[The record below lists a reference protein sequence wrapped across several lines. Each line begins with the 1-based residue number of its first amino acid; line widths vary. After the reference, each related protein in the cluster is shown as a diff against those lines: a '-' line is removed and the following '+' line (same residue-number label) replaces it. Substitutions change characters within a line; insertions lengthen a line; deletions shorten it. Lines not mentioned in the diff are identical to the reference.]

1 MNNLTF
7 DDIAMPV
14 SFYDETGVWGYSY
27 MVNPDHKDFDAIRQ
41 ALNADPDEE
50 YFFIYSKNVLFS
62 YIYEIYPYHDL
73 YYDKI
78 ITFSDEEKAF
88 LDEMASLFNPDEST
102 PRETNQ
108 KLYKKIDSK
117 VKPYFDQIIEKYMN
131 RYYSLTL
138 NDGSIILSTTRKD

>member
-7 DDIAMPV
+7 NDIAMPV
-14 SFYDETGVWGYSY
+14 SLYEETGIWGYI
-27 MVNPDHKDFDAIRQ
+27 VNPDHKDFDAIRQ

-117 VKPYFDQIIEKYMN
+117 VKPYFDQIMKTYMN
-131 RYYSLTL
+131 RYCHLIL
-138 NDGSIILSTTRKD
+138 DDGNIILSTTKKD

>member
-7 DDIAMPV
+7 NDIAMPM
-14 SFYDETGVWGYSY
+14 SFYEETGVWGY
-27 MVNPDHKDFDAIRQ
+27 MVDPGHKNFDAIRQ
-41 ALNADPDEE
+41 TLKADPEE
-50 YFFIYSKNVLFS
+50 EFFAIFSKNVLFS

-78 ITFSDEEKAF
+78 IQFSDEETEF

>member
-7 DDIAMPV
+7 NDIAIPM
-14 SFYDETGVWGYSY
+14 SFYEETGVWRYI
-27 MVNPDHKDFDAIRQ
+27 VNPNHKDFDAIQ
-41 ALNADPDEE
+41 KTLKADPEE
-50 YFFIYSKNVLFS
+50 EFFAIYSKDVLFS

-78 ITFSDEEKAF
+78 IQFSDEEKEF

-131 RYYSLTL
+131 RYYHLIL
-138 NDGSIILSTTRKD
+138 NDGSIILSTTKKD

>member
-14 SFYDETGVWGYSY
+14 SFYDETGVWGY

-78 ITFSDEEKAF
+78 IAFSDEEKAF

-117 VKPYFDQIIEKYMN
+117 VKPHFDQIIEKYMN

>member
-14 SFYDETGVWGYSY
+14 SFYDETGVWGY

-117 VKPYFDQIIEKYMN
+117 IKPYFDQIIEKYMN

>member
-7 DDIAMPV
+7 NDIAIPV
-14 SFYDETGVWGYSY
+14 SFYEETGGWGY
-27 MVNPDHKDFDAIRQ
+27 MIDPDHKDFYAIRQ
-41 ALNADPDEE
+41 ALKADPDEE

-62 YIYEIYPYHDL
+62 YVYEIYPYHDL

-78 ITFSDEEKAF
+78 IQFSDEETEF

-102 PRETNQ
+102 PYETNQ
-108 KLYKKIDSK
+108 KCYKKIDSK
-117 VKPYFDQIIEKYMN
+117 VKPYFDQIMEKYMN

>member
-14 SFYDETGVWGYSY
+14 SFYDETGVWGY

-73 YYDKI
+73 YYNKI

>member
-1 MNNLTF
+1 MNNLIF
-7 DDIAMPV
+7 DDIAMPM
-14 SFYDETGVWGYSY
+14 SFYEETGVWGY
-27 MVNPDHKDFDAIRQ
+27 MVDPGHKNFDAIRQ
-41 ALNADPDEE
+41 TLKADPEE
-50 YFFIYSKNVLFS
+50 EFFAIFSKNVLFS

-117 VKPYFDQIIEKYMN
+117 VKPYFDQIMEKYMN

>member
-14 SFYDETGVWGYSY
+14 SFYDEAGVWGY
-27 MVNPDHKDFDAIRQ
+27 MVNPDHKDFNAIQ
-41 ALNADPDEE
+41 KTLKTNPDEE

-73 YYDKI
+73 YYEKI
-78 ITFSDEEKAF
+78 ITFSDEEKEF

-108 KLYKKIDSK
+108 KCYKKIDNK
-117 VKPYFDQIIEKYMN
+117 VKPYFDQIMEKHMN

-138 NDGSIILSTTRKD
+138 DDGSIILSTTRKD

>member
-14 SFYDETGVWGYSY
+14 SFYDETGVWGY

-88 LDEMASLFNPDEST
+88 LDEMASLFNLDEST

-108 KLYKKIDSK
+108 KCYKKIDSK

>member
-1 MNNLTF
+1 
-7 DDIAMPV
+7 MPV
-14 SFYDETGVWGYSY
+14 SFYDETGVWGY

-73 YYDKI
+73 YHDLYYDKI

-108 KLYKKIDSK
+108 KCYKKIDSK